1 MARGRGTGVF
11 DFDLDMNGARVVVV
25 REPLHGGCLS
35 DGEVDA
41 NVGLLKEDL
50 DRVAVRMKR
59 AIREYHA
66 KPIFRE

>member
-1 MARGRGTGVF
+1 MADSGGIEVF
-11 DFDLDMNGARVVVV
+11 DFDIDINGAWVVVV

-41 NVGLLKEDL
+41 NVRLLKENL

-59 AIREYHA
+59 AIREQRA
-66 KPIFRE
+66 KPLFGE